1 MVEQKVSRGRL
12 SVGLGF
18 GGIVKNCWKKQR
30 KRCSCSSYKADHELL
45 RVSNDMRLDGTL
57 TRQAIKAVEAGDWA
71 DLVKK

>member
-18 GGIVKNCWKKQR
+18 DGFVKNCWKKQR
-30 KRCSCSSYKADHELL
+30 KRCSCSPYKEEQELL
-45 RVSNDMRLDGTL
+45 RLDGTL